1 MGWIEV
7 LGTALALSVDAF
19 VCSVISGKK
28 RLEPAQRLVTGCTIA
43 VAFGLFQFLMP
54 VIGFAAGI
62 TLQKHFSAFDHWV
75 AFGLLAIVALNMLK
89 EAFFDHDDDSAKEQ
103 ASELLHPDP
112 NAPCCQSCLT
122 AQTAAAERCA
132 HCGKLSSYYAQTK
145 VCAQPKLQIGFF
157 TLLALAVG
165 TSIDA
170 LAVGVSYGL
179 IQDTILRAATII
191 GVVCALCSLIGFYL
205 GQVLAL
211 FTRLDPILNTVGA
224 LVLLGI
230 GVRIL
235 SEHQALN
242 FL

>member
-1 MGWIEV
+1 MGLVEV
-7 LGTALALSVDAF
+7 VITALALSVDAF

-28 RLEPAQRLVTGCTIA
+28 RLEPTQRLVTGLTIA
-43 VAFGLFQFLMP
+43 LAFGFFQFLMP
-54 VIGFAAGI
+54 VIGFVAGV
-62 TLQKHFSAFDHWV
+62 TLQKHFAAFDHWV
-75 AFGLLAIVALNMLK
+75 AFGLLALVALNMLK
-89 EAFFDHDDDSAKEQ
+89 EAFFDGDDDKDKAEQ
-103 ASELLHPDP
+103 LIKPDP
-112 NAPCCQSCLT
+112 NAPCCQECM
-122 AQTAAAERCA
+122 AAGRDNSERCGA
-132 HCGKLSSYYAQTK
+132 CTKLEPDAASCQR
-145 VCAQPKLQIGFF
+145 KLQIGFF

-179 IQDTILRAATII
+179 IQDTILLAATII
-191 GVVCALCSLIGFYL
+191 GVICALCSLVGFYL

-211 FTRLDPILNTVGA
+211 FERLDPVLNTIGA

-235 SEHQALN
+235 SEHQALS